1 MTTNFIE
8 PTIDWAHLAPII
20 AVLGAGVLGVLV
32 EAFVPARA
40 RRGAQLVV
48 AAAGIIGALA
58 AVILL
63 WPGVQESGGVRI
75 VGGTVVI
82 DGFALAIQ
90 AILLVL
96 AALSLLVFADR
107 SAGEDGFAPAAAAV
121 PGSPYEELARAKG
134 ERQTE
139 AYPLLLFSLGGMMLF
154 ASTGDL
160 LMMFVA
166 LEVLSLPLYV
176 LSALARRRRLL
187 SQEAGFKYFLLGA
200 FASAI
205 FLFGVALT
213 YGATG
218 AVNLADIRVAIAG
231 GGELATGPLM
241 IVGLVMVV
249 VGILFKVGAAP
260 FHVWVPD
267 VYQGAPTPVSAFM
280 AACTKAAAFGALVR
294 IVVVVASVLGLGSE
308 SLAQGFEVTLWVVAI
323 ASMLIGT
330 LVAVSQTDMKRMLGY
345 SAIAHTGFILVGVTG
360 LFLSAGPQGFSGLG
374 VRATLF
380 YLLAYGVAT
389 IGAFAAITLVRETVA
404 TPARVPAGVA
414 ANGART
420 EVIEGAGAEPAD
432 AAVAS
437 GGGASASE
445 DNDSVG
451 SAPVLGEATHMA
463 QWAGLGRR
471 SPWLAAAYSLF
482 LLSLAGIPLT
492 GGFIAKY
499 TAFQAGIAGGAPW
512 LAVIGVL
519 TSVVAVFFYVRIIV
533 LFYFTSPEE
542 ESPEHAPVTVLGL
555 GGPAGITV
563 ILCAVGV
570 LFLGVF
576 PSPVLDLVAE
586 AAKFIP

>member
-1 MTTNFIE
+1 MSTAFIE

-20 AVLGAGVLGVLV
+20 AILGAGVLGVLV
-32 EAFVPARA
+32 EAFVPDRA
-40 RRGAQLVV
+40 RRTTQLVV
-48 AAAGIIGALA
+48 TAVGIAGALT
-58 AVILL
+58 AVVLL

-75 VGGTVVI
+75 VGGTVVV
-82 DGFALAIQ
+82 DGFALAVQ

-96 AALSLLVFADR
+96 AALSLLIFADR
-107 SAGEDGFAPAAAAV
+107 TAGEDAFAPAAAAI
-121 PGSPYEELARAKG
+121 PGSSYEELARVKG
-134 ERQTE
+134 LRQTE

-187 SQEAGFKYFLLGA
+187 SQEAGFKYFVLGA

-205 FLFGVALT
+205 FLFGVALL

-218 AVNLADIRVAIAG
+218 AVDLAEIRMSIARGDETAIGAM
-231 GGELATGPLM
+231 AM
-241 IVGLVMVV
+241 VGLLMVV

-294 IVVVVASVLGLGSE
+294 IIVVVAPTLGLQSE
-308 SLAQGFEVTLWVVAI
+308 KLALGFEVSLWIVAI
-323 ASMLIGT
+323 LSMLIGT
-330 LVAVSQTDMKRMLGY
+330 LVAIPQTDMKRMLGY
-345 SAIAHTGFILVGVTG
+345 SAIAHTGFIIVGVVG
-360 LFLSAGPQGFSGLG
+360 LFLSSDIRGFSGLG
-374 VRATLF
+374 VRSTLF
-380 YLLAYGVAT
+380 YLVAYGLAT
-389 IGAFAAITLVRETVA
+389 VGAFAAITLVRET
-404 TPARVPAGVA
+404 TGTRRVA
-414 ANGART
+414 A
-420 EVIEGAGAEPAD
+420 
-432 AAVAS
+432 AAVATAGTS
-437 GGGASASE
+437 AQVAS
-445 DNDSVG
+445 NDDSLNADSAGG
-451 SAPVLGEATHMA
+451 SANVTVLGEATHMA

-471 SPWLAAAYSLF
+471 SPMVAALYSLF

-492 GGFIAKY
+492 AGFIAKY
-499 TAFQAGIAGGAPW
+499 TAFQAGIAGGATW

-542 ESPEHAPVTVLGL
+542 ESTEHAPVTVLSL
-555 GGPAGITV
+555 RGPAGITA

-570 LFLGVF
+570 IFLGVF

-586 AAKFIP
+586 AAKFVP

>member
-1 MTTNFIE
+1 MTTDFIE

-32 EAFVPARA
+32 EAFVPARS
-40 RRGAQLVV
+40 RRVVQLVV
-48 AAAGIIGALA
+48 TALGIAAALT
-58 AVILL
+58 AVVVL

-75 VGGTVVI
+75 VGGTVLV
-82 DGFALAIQ
+82 DPFALAVQ

-96 AALSLLVFADR
+96 GIFSLLLFADR
-107 SAGEDGFAPAAAAV
+107 SSGDDAFAPAAAAV
-121 PGSPYEELARAKG
+121 PGSAYEDLARAQG
-134 ERQTE
+134 VRQTE
-139 AYPLLLFSLGGMMLF
+139 AFPLLLCSLGGMMIF
-154 ASTGDL
+154 ASTSNL

-205 FLFGVALT
+205 FLFGVALM
-213 YGATG
+213 YGATASVDLAEIRMSIARG
-218 AVNLADIRVAIAG
+218 DETAVG
-231 GGELATGPLM
+231 GLLM
-241 IVGLVMVV
+241 VGLIMVI

-267 VYQGAPTPVSAFM
+267 VYKGAPTPVSAFM

-294 IVVVVASVLGLGSE
+294 IVVVVAPTLGIQSAA
-308 SLAQGFEVTLWVVAI
+308 LAQGFEVALWIVAI
-323 ASMLIGT
+323 LSMLVGT
-330 LVAVSQTDMKRMLGY
+330 LVAIPQTDMKRMLGY
-345 SAIAHTGFILVGVTG
+345 SAIAHTGFILIGVVG
-360 LFLSAGPQGFSGLG
+360 LFLSADIRGFSGLG
-374 VRATLF
+374 VRSTLF

-389 IGAFAAITLVRETVA
+389 LGAFAAITLVRETTAAPVLA
-404 TPARVPAGVA
+404 TTAGAGVD
-414 ANGART
+414 GGT
-420 EVIEGAGAEPAD
+420 AEL
-432 AAVAS
+432 
-437 GGGASASE
+437 GGEERQE
-445 DNDSVG
+445 DVREST
-451 SAPVLGEATHMA
+451 PILGEATHMA

-499 TAFQAGIAGGAPW
+499 TSFQAGIASGATW

-533 LFYFTSPEE
+533 LFYFTTPDE
-542 ESPEHAPVTVLGL
+542 ESTDHAPVKVLGM
-555 GGPAGITV
+555 GGPAGVTV
-563 ILCAVGV
+563 VVCAVAV
-570 LFLGVF
+570 IFLGVF
-576 PSPVLDLVAE
+576 PSPVLDLVAQ
-586 AAKFIP
+586 AAKFVP